1 MLANEKY
8 TGKLIWGKKTFER
21 RPGSRQQV
29 QRTVPRDE
37 WRVQERPELRI
48 VTDDLWSRVQARRDY
63 PAGVAD
69 AARASAGTRAQCGA
83 ILSEPVRRLYEVRD
97 VRRRDCDGCRRT
109 RSPRYGC
116 LRAWRNGPS
125 ACTNRLTIRAKL
137 ADAYLLDGLRAE
149 LLAPTT
155 LDYITA
161 QVRAALNARNTTRP
175 QRLAEAQSA
184 RDATAQRLERLITA
198 IEQGAPAAALT
209 PRIIEQQ
216 AG

>member
-1 MLANEKY
+1 MIFGAVC
-8 TGKLIWGKKTFER
+8 
-21 RPGSRQQV
+21 RPDETIRQALPTQPGRVLVHGRNAALFSRNLFAGFMKCA
-29 QRTVPRDE
+29 TCGGA
-37 WRVQERPELRI
+37 I
-48 VTDDLWSRVQARRDY
+48 VTA
-63 PAGVAD
+63 AG
-69 AARASAGTRAQCGA
+69 GHG
-83 ILSEPVRRLYEVRD
+83 
-97 VRRRDCDGCRRT
+97 
-109 RSPRYGC
+109 SPRYGC